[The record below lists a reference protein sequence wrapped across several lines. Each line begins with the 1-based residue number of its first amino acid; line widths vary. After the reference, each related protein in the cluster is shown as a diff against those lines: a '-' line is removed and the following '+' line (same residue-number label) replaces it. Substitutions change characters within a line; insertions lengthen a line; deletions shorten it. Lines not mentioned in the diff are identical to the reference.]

1 MTEKEWKIE
10 LGSVSVII
18 PVYNRVKSIG
28 RALDSVLKQTYQPK
42 EIIVV
47 DDGSTDGTV
56 DYIRENYPQVTVL
69 TQANQGPSAAR
80 NRGIAHST
88 GEWVALLDS
97 DDIWLPDKL
106 RAQVQIIEKNPGLGM
121 IGSRRYKNC
130 YDYDEQ
136 VVKRPVARAVS
147 FFHFLKQTTCHTSTV
162 LLRRE
167 ALEKVGLFDEK
178 LPAAEDVDLWVRI
191 AYYYKV
197 VQVRQHLTAVFVSK
211 DSISLNRKK
220 TYYYDLHVL
229 AKWDPGRPDTLDVE
243 KRISPIKYRRIVFNN
258 TLQRAWRLY
267 KHYGQAEAN
276 EFLAHAREIL
286 GLSLIG
292 MEAISGYLRLRGLR
306 LNHKTPIK

>member
-1 MTEKEWKIE
+1 M
-10 LGSVSVII
+10 GSVSVII

-69 TQANQGPSAAR
+69 TQANQVPSAAR

-191 AYYYKV
+191 AYHYKV

-211 DSISLNRKK
+211 DSISLSRKK

-229 AKWDPGRPDTLDVE
+229 AKWDPGQPDTLDVE

-258 TLQRAWRLY
+258 TLLRAWRLY
-267 KHYGQAEAN
+267 KHCGQAEAN

>member
-1 MTEKEWKIE
+1 LTEKEWKIE

-69 TQANQGPSAAR
+69 TQANQVPSAAR

-211 DSISLNRKK
+211 DSISLSRKK

-229 AKWDPGRPDTLDVE
+229 AKWDPGQPDTLDVE

-258 TLQRAWRLY
+258 TLLRAWRLY
-267 KHYGQAEAN
+267 KHCGQAEAN
-276 EFLAHAREIL
+276 EFLTHAREIL

>member
-1 MTEKEWKIE
+1 M
-10 LGSVSVII
+10 GSVSVII

-211 DSISLNRKK
+211 DSISLSRKK

-229 AKWDPGRPDTLDVE
+229 AKWDPGQPDTLDVE

-258 TLQRAWRLY
+258 TLLRAWRLY
-267 KHYGQAEAN
+267 KHCGQAEAN

-286 GLSLIG
+286 GLSLIE

>member
-1 MTEKEWKIE
+1 LTEKEWKIE

-211 DSISLNRKK
+211 DSISLSRKK

-229 AKWDPGRPDTLDVE
+229 AKWDPGQPDTLDVE

-258 TLQRAWRLY
+258 TLLRAWRLY
-267 KHYGQAEAN
+267 KHCGQAEAN

-286 GLSLIG
+286 GLSLIE

>member
-211 DSISLNRKK
+211 DSISLSRKK

-229 AKWDPGRPDTLDVE
+229 AKWDPGQPDTLDVE

-258 TLQRAWRLY
+258 TLLRAWRLY
-267 KHYGQAEAN
+267 KHCGQAEAN

-286 GLSLIG
+286 GLSLIE

>member
-1 MTEKEWKIE
+1 LTEKEWKIE

-69 TQANQGPSAAR
+69 TQANQVPSAAR

-211 DSISLNRKK
+211 DSISLSRKK

-229 AKWDPGRPDTLDVE
+229 AKWDPGQPDTLDVE

-258 TLQRAWRLY
+258 TLLRAWRLY
-267 KHYGQAEAN
+267 KHCGQAEAN

>member
-1 MTEKEWKIE
+1 M
-10 LGSVSVII
+10 GSVSVII

-69 TQANQGPSAAR
+69 TQANQVPSAAR

-167 ALEKVGLFDEK
+167 ALEKVGLLMK
-178 LPAAEDVDLWVRI
+178 NCQQL
-191 AYYYKV
+191 
-197 VQVRQHLTAVFVSK
+197 
-211 DSISLNRKK
+211 K
-220 TYYYDLHVL
+220 TWIFGSV
-229 AKWDPGRPDTLDVE
+229 
-243 KRISPIKYRRIVFNN
+243 
-258 TLQRAWRLY
+258 
-267 KHYGQAEAN
+267 
-276 EFLAHAREIL
+276 
-286 GLSLIG
+286 
-292 MEAISGYLRLRGLR
+292 
-306 LNHKTPIK
+306 

>member
-69 TQANQGPSAAR
+69 TQANQVPSAAR

-211 DSISLNRKK
+211 DSISLSRKK

-229 AKWDPGRPDTLDVE
+229 AKWDPGQPDTLDVE

-258 TLQRAWRLY
+258 TLLRAWRLY
-267 KHYGQAEAN
+267 KHCGQAEAN

-286 GLSLIG
+286 GLSLI
-292 MEAISGYLRLRGLR
+292 
-306 LNHKTPIK
+306 